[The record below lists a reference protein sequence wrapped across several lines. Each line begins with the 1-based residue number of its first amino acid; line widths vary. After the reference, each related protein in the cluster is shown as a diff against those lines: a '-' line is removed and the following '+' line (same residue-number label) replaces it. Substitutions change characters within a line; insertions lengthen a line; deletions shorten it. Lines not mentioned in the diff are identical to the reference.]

1 MRLVR
6 LGPVGK
12 EFPAVIL
19 EDTSIVLDARSITT
33 DYDPDFFADDGLNRL
48 QTAVS
53 EKSLPSISAAGLRI
67 GAPISRPGKIVCIGL
82 NYRNHAI
89 ESGMDIPGEPIIFM
103 KASNTMI
110 GPNDDVMIPRK
121 SQKTDWEIE
130 LAVAINSTAS
140 YLNSPDDATKFIAG
154 YAISND
160 VSEREFQLER
170 GGQWD
175 KGKSCATF
183 NPLGPWL
190 VTSDEILDPQ
200 NLRMTLD
207 INTER
212 LQDEST
218 SDMIFSVNHL
228 VWYVSQFMVLEP
240 GDIINT
246 GTPAGVGLGLRPP
259 RYLKPGDQMRLA
271 IDGLGEQQSVVI
283 TTP

>member
-1 MRLVR
+1 MKLVR

-19 EDTSIVLDARSITT
+19 DTSNVLDARSITT

-48 QTAVS
+48 KTAVS
-53 EKSLPSISAAGLRI
+53 GKSLPSISAAGLRI
-67 GAPISRPGKIVCIGL
+67 GAPLSRPGKIVCIGL
-82 NYRNHAI
+82 NYRNHAL
-89 ESGMDIPGEPIIFM
+89 ESGMDIPSEPIIFM

-130 LAVAINSTAS
+130 LAVAIKSTVS
-140 YLNSPDDATKFIAG
+140 YLNCPDDATKFIAG

-200 NLRMTLD
+200 NLRMRLD

-259 RYLKPGDQMRLA
+259 RYLKPGDQMCLA
-271 IDGLGEQQSVVI
+271 IDGLGEQQSVAI
-283 TTP
+283 ATP

>member
-6 LGPVGK
+6 LGQVGI
-12 EFPAVIL
+12 EFPAVVL
-19 EDTSIVLDARSITT
+19 EDNSNVLDARSITT
-33 DYDPDFFADDGLNRL
+33 DYDAEFFANDGLNRL

-53 EKSLPSISAAGLRI
+53 SESLPSISAAGLRI
-67 GAPISRPGKIVCIGL
+67 GAPLRRPGKIVCIGL
-82 NYRNHAI
+82 NYRNHAD

-130 LAVAINSTAS
+130 LAVVIKSTAS
-140 YLNSPDDATKFIAG
+140 YLKSPDDATRFIAG

-190 VTSDEILDPQ
+190 VTTDEISDPQ
-200 NLRMTLD
+200 NLKMKLD

-240 GDIINT
+240 GDVINT
-246 GTPAGVGLGLRPP
+246 GTPAGVGHGLRPP
-259 RYLKPGDQMRLA
+259 RYLKPGDQMYLA
-271 IDGLGEQQSVVI
+271 IDGLGEQRSIAI

>member
-19 EDTSIVLDARSITT
+19 EDTSNVLDARSITT

-53 EKSLPSISAAGLRI
+53 GKSLPSISAAGLRI

>member
-6 LGPVGK
+6 LGQVGN

-19 EDTSIVLDARSITT
+19 EDNPNVLDARSITA
-33 DYDPDFFADDGLNRL
+33 DYDPEFFANDGLDRL

-53 EKSLPSISAAGLRI
+53 SKSLPSISAAGLRI
-67 GAPISRPGKIVCIGL
+67 GAPLHRPGKIVCIGL
-82 NYRNHAI
+82 NYRNHAV

-130 LAVAINSTAS
+130 LAVAIKSRAS
-140 YLNSPDDATKFIAG
+140 YLKSPDDATRFIAG

-190 VTSDEILDPQ
+190 VTTDEISDPQ
-200 NLRMTLD
+200 NLKMKLD

-246 GTPAGVGLGLRPP
+246 GTPAGVGHGLRPP
-259 RYLKPGDQMRLA
+259 RYLKPGDQMCLA
-271 IDGLGEQQSVVI
+271 IEGLGEQRSVAI